1 MKRREFIT
9 VVGGGAAAW
18 TLAAQ
23 AQQPRRVGVLMSQS
37 DSDTDSRI
45 LLAAFTQ
52 ELAKIGWIDGGNL
65 RLFVRWTA
73 SDPDRTL
80 TLAKE
85 LVDLQLDVIL
95 AHTSPATAALQRETR
110 TIPLVFVVVADPV
123 GQGFVAS
130 LSRPA
135 GNITGFVF
143 VESTMMAKWFELLTQ
158 IAPSVKRVA
167 IMYNPDTAPA
177 GGAFFLPKFQEAAG
191 PLKTE
196 AVTVHVRSDAE
207 IEAVITS
214 VGKESGNGLAVM
226 PDVFTLAHRAPILS
240 LTALNNVPT
249 VYWDRR
255 FVKEGGLLSYG
266 PDRVDLFRRSAS
278 YVDRILRGE
287 KAAELPVQLP
297 VKFEMAV
304 NTVTAKALG
313 LTIPESIL
321 LRADEVIE

>member
-1 MKRREFIT
+1 
-9 VVGGGAAAW
+9 
-18 TLAAQ
+18 
-23 AQQPRRVGVLMSQS
+23 MSQS

-52 ELAKIGWIDGGNL
+52 ELARIGWIDGGNL

-167 IMYNPDTAPA
+167 IMYNPDTAPG

-196 AVTVHVRSDAE
+196 AVTVHVHSDAE

-214 VGKESGNGLAVM
+214 IGKESGNGLAVM
-226 PDVFTLAHRAPILS
+226 PDVYTLAHRAPILS
-240 LTALNNVPT
+240 LVALNNVPT

-304 NTVTAKALG
+304 NTITAKALG